1 MITWRYNEPSKPCI
15 NMLNYCT
22 INGNIWKI
30 PLLWSPYKD
39 NKHLWEAMTKMPSE
53 KQLFNPKKAAV
64 KNEKAHLEGK
74 QEAHFGA
81 KYLNLMW
88 LFTLLSEKIRVLNC
102 TGYLLCIHLWGQT
115 ATEQIELGHSLFQ
128 SDWCYYQF
136 PSNFPC
142 SGPDDN
148 ISQ

>member
-1 MITWRYNEPSKPCI
+1 MNQASPVI

-22 INGNIWKI
+22 MNGNIWKI
-30 PLLWSPYKD
+30 PLLWSLYTKTISTYSND
-39 NKHLWEAMTKMPSE
+39 EDAKWETALKS
-53 KQLFNPKKAAV
+53 KKSCF

-115 ATEQIELGHSLFQ
+115 ATEQIQLGHSLFQ
-128 SDWCYYQF
+128 SDWCYYKF

>member
-1 MITWRYNEPSKPCI
+1 MGSNDEDAK
-15 NMLNYCT
+15 
-22 INGNIWKI
+22 
-30 PLLWSPYKD
+30 
-39 NKHLWEAMTKMPSE
+39 WETALKSQ
-53 KQLFNPKKAAV
+53 KSRCN

-74 QEAHFGA
+74 HEAHFGA

-88 LFTLLSEKIRVLNC
+88 LFTLLSGKIRVLNC

-115 ATEQIELGHSLFQ
+115 ATEQIQLGHSLFQ

-142 SGPDDN
+142 SGPDDQLHMTIVN
-148 ISQ
+148 RVPILMYKVLDWNPNNHFSI